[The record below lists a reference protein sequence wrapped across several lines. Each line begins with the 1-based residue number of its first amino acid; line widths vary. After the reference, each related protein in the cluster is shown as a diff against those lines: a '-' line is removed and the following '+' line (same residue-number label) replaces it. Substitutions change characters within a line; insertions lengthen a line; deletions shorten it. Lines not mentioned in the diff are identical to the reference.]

1 MKFNAINLSDP
12 RVSEALS
19 EQWYTREVQGDV
31 AIILQKNWEKMA
43 SYPVWAD
50 AYISFDER
58 LKDIPATIL
67 RCILKEIYEIISLL
81 HIAWSLTEEW
91 IFEIEQELVNKSRT
105 FLYWLAQLW
114 IVSNETQR
122 GMIIDNC
129 CENSDLNLYY
139 L

>member
-1 MKFNAINLSDP
+1 MNLSDP
-12 RVSEALS
+12 RVREALS

-31 AIILQKNWEKMA
+31 AVILQNWEKMA

-67 RCILKEIYEIISLL
+67 RFILKEIYEIISLL
-81 HIAWSLTEEW
+81 HITWSITEEW

-114 IVSNETQR
+114 IMSNETQR

-129 CENSDLNLYY
+129 CENNNLNLYY